1 MERYVDIDE
10 ISDGKRYTAAD
21 MVKIGCG
28 DCTGCSDCCVHMENL
43 ITLDPYDVYRM
54 REIPFERLMQSHVE
68 LMMDRGIIVPAL
80 KMDPETGKC
89 TFLNEEGRCSVH
101 SIRPGICRL
110 FPMGRVYEESSFYYF
125 LQKDECG
132 YPNKTKV
139 KLKKWLDTP
148 DLPDYEK
155 YICAWHYFLK
165 ALQEQVIDMPDE
177 TVKQLNMVVLQM
189 FYFAPYAEGFYE
201 DFYGRLERINRELGM

>member
-28 DCTGCSDCCVHMENL
+28 DCAGCSDCCVHMENL

-80 KMDPETGKC
+80 KM
-89 TFLNEEGRCSVH
+89 S
-101 SIRPGICRL
+101 
-110 FPMGRVYEESSFYYF
+110 
-125 LQKDECG
+125 Q
-132 YPNKTKV
+132 
-139 KLKKWLDTP
+139 
-148 DLPDYEK
+148 
-155 YICAWHYFLK
+155 
-165 ALQEQVIDMPDE
+165 E
-177 TVKQLNMVVLQM
+177 TVLKLNLLFLLMKLLSHYTHSVISIFNNPGACFSDSVLLCLK
-189 FYFAPYAEGFYE
+189 
-201 DFYGRLERINRELGM
+201 R